1 MIHYNYLYL
10 GLCYFLVE
18 ELEELFEL
26 LEELELLLLK
36 EPLLKPLVEL
46 FTFDFPP
53 LDLKL
58 LEELLDLLELL
69 NPPELLKPLDPLD
82 FADTVISPWV
92 ILSKIGIVSIRKL
105 EVKKIKIKN
114 RLKINFLKLNFFIK
128 FTSKKRL
135 WIYSI

>member
-1 MIHYNYLYL
+1 MPELVL
-10 GLCYFLVE
+10 VLLSLLELLVE
-18 ELEELFEL
+18 ELEELLEL
-26 LEELELLLLK
+26 LVEELELLLLLLK

-58 LEELLDLLELL
+58 LEELLELLELL

-105 EVKKIKIKN
+105 EVKKIKIIN
-114 RLKINFLKLNFFIK
+114 ILKVIFL
-128 FTSKKRL
+128 
-135 WIYSI
+135 

>member
-1 MIHYNYLYL
+1 MPELVL
-10 GLCYFLVE
+10 VLLSLLELLVE
-18 ELEELFEL
+18 ELLEL
-26 LEELELLLLK
+26 LEELELLLLLLK

-58 LEELLDLLELL
+58 LEELLELLELL

-105 EVKKIKIKN
+105 EVKKIKIIN
-114 RLKINFLKLNFFIK
+114 ILKVIFL
-128 FTSKKRL
+128 
-135 WIYSI
+135 